1 MDANKVVVAEHGIWG
16 LGGYEIVEIEE
27 YQTRAAGGSYIYV
40 TMMHTG
46 NGLVYT
52 HQLYSTLEM
61 KVQAI

>member
-27 YQTRAAGGSYIYV
+27 YRPRAAGGSYIYV
-40 TMMHTG
+40 TMRHLD

-52 HQLYSTLEM
+52 GQMYSTNGML
-61 KVQAI
+61 VQAV